1 MPNNETAHRI
11 DSVSEKVAGIG
22 DSVSDMASQ
31 VKDKA
36 ADLGRTATQVVD
48 DNRGAAATGLDKA
61 ASSLRDN
68 AQSLPGGEKV
78 SSLAHSAAETLSSTA
93 GYVRTHDANRMMAD
107 VEALVK
113 NNPGPSLLAAAAVG
127 FLVGRVFSND

>member
-1 MPNNETAHRI
+1 MPNNETTHRI
-11 DSVSEKVAGIG
+11 ESVSDKVPGIG

-31 VKDKA
+31 VKDRA

-93 GYVRTHDANRMMAD
+93 GYVRTHDANRMMTD

-113 NNPGPSLLAAAAVG
+113 NNPGPSLLVAAAVG
-127 FLVGRVFSND
+127 FLVGRAFSND